1 MQYTY
6 LSSDYHYYLFFKKPN
21 ILCVGSIINELTHTD
36 IYLSI
41 NLVLLGM
48 PIAQYIVQY
57 FCEWIFEGL
66 SAGLTECRNDA
77 AVILE
82 FE

>member
-1 MQYTY
+1 M
-6 LSSDYHYYLFFKKPN
+6 K
-21 ILCVGSIINELTHTD
+21 LTHTD

-48 PIAQYIVQY
+48 PNAQYIVQY

>member
-6 LSSDYHYYLFFKKPN
+6 ISSDYHYYLFLKKPN
-21 ILCVGSIINELTHTD
+21 ILCVGSIINEAHTYR
-36 IYLSI
+36 YLSI
-41 NLVLLGM
+41 YLVLLGM

-66 SAGLTECRNDA
+66 SAGLTECRSDA

>member
-1 MQYTY
+1 MRYTY
-6 LSSDYHYYLFFKKPN
+6 ISSDYHYYLFFKKPN
-21 ILCVGSIINELTHTD
+21 ILCVGSIINEAH
-36 IYLSI
+36 IYRYLSI
-41 NLVLLGM
+41 YVVLIGM